1 MAAIQVQDIAQWR
14 GDEVV
19 DVSGQKLGTLA
30 HVYYDA
36 ESDDPLF
43 LGIRVG
49 RLRPRLV
56 LVPAE
61 GARVGKR
68 QIQIRRSKEEVDAA
82 PRLDL
87 DTELRVEDEPAVFQ
101 QFGLD
106 YRPTNTTSGR
116 RLIRR

>member
-1 MAAIQVQDIAQWR
+1 MTAIQVQDIAQWR
-14 GDEVV
+14 GDDVV
-19 DVSGQKLGTLA
+19 DVNGEKVGTLA

-36 ESDDPLF
+36 ESDEPLF
-43 LGIRVG
+43 LGLRVG

-68 QIQIRRSKEEVDAA
+68 QIQIRRPKEEVDAA

-87 DTELRVEDEPAVFQ
+87 DAELRVEDEPAIFQ
-101 QFGLD
+101 QFALD
-106 YRPTNTTSGR
+106 YRPTGTATGR